1 MLTENEA
8 KFVWK
13 EEHQGSF
20 DELKQALTSS
30 PILAFPKI
38 EREYNLNVID
48 ISNQEIGA
56 DLLQKQE
63 RQRKNDYIF

>member
-13 EEHQGSF
+13 EEHQGLF
-20 DELKQALTSS
+20 DELKQALISS
-30 PILAFPKI
+30 LILAFPKI
-38 EREYNLNVID
+38 EGEYNLNVID

>member
-13 EEHQGSF
+13 EEHQGLF

-30 PILAFPKI
+30 LILAFPKI
-38 EREYNLNVID
+38 EGEYNLNVID